1 MGGRVWVESELGRGS
16 VFHFTAYFQVQ
27 TDAPVEKHGATSVM
41 LSGVRALV
49 VDDNST
55 NRLILREMLSSR
67 GAEVDEAEDGPTA
80 LEHIKRAR
88 TGGIPYK
95 IMLLDCRMPGMDGF
109 QVAERIKAGPEQGL
123 TVLMLSSD
131 DLKVQLTRAREL
143 GLDAYL
149 VKPVRRADLFE
160 AIQMAIANHSA
171 HLDTGIMEPV
181 PTVFLTSTQA
191 TSITQPHRPLSILLA
206 DDSKDNRL
214 LIHAYLKDTGHR
226 LDDAENGLIA
236 VAKLKTGKYD
246 LVLMDIQMPVMDG
259 LEATRTIRAWEKER
273 GNSRMPIL
281 ALTAS
286 ALDEDVRKTLEAG
299 VDMHVSKPI
308 KKAVLLAAINKSTR
322 SSSALTIV
330 KEPNDA
336 AA

>member
-1 MGGRVWVESELGRGS
+1 MSWDAAASFTLPR
-16 VFHFTAYFQVQ
+16 HFQLDTG
-27 TDAPVEKHGATSVM
+27 APAERQPVPTVM

-49 VDDNST
+49 VDDNFN

-80 LEHIKRAR
+80 LEHIERAR
-88 TGGIPYK
+88 ASGVPYK
-95 IMLLDCRMPGMDGF
+95 LVLLDCRMPGMDGF
-109 QVAERIKAGPEQGL
+109 QVAERLKAGMGQDL

-149 VKPVRRADLFE
+149 VKPVRRTDLFE
-160 AIQMAIANHSA
+160 AIGTAMANHAALSGRGAEPAHTRGACFDGGCRRDSA
-171 HLDTGIMEPV
+171 TRSSSEDPSGRRLEGQSPADSRLSERHRHGG
-181 PTVFLTSTQA
+181 STMRKMA
-191 TSITQPHRPLSILLA
+191 RSRVTKIKA
-206 DDSKDNRL
+206 GN
-214 LIHAYLKDTGHR
+214 
-226 LDDAENGLIA
+226 
-236 VAKLKTGKYD
+236 YD

-259 LEATRTIRAWEKER
+259 LEATRSIRDWEKER
-273 GNSRMPIL
+273 GLSRTPIL

-286 ALDEDVRKTLEAG
+286 ALDEDVRRTLEAG

-308 KKAVLLAAINKSTR
+308 KKAVLLAAIKKSTR
-322 SSSALTIV
+322 LASVLTIA
-330 KEPNDA
+330 KNPKDA